1 MSARSAS
8 REFRSAPPEYWRQL
22 FTEWV
27 QKAYWHPEEAAALSL
42 RLDPEYLRFVSATEL
57 DTAEEYAIYRERI
70 DLIERLQR
78 SRNEQLG
85 PSPKAFLEWALSIQ
99 LEIPED
105 LKSVIERLTGSAD
118 DWRTKFQAAQERADE
133 LQRLLDECRST
144 VDRLKKSD
152 LEDKRL
158 SLQKIVI
165 GLAAKHYAYLG
176 KARNDAAKRIS
187 EALCDLSDENAEAGP
202 PLSVIRLDEDTVR
215 KHLKA
220 AAAELTSQ
228 LT

>member
-8 REFRSAPPEYWRQL
+8 RESRAAPPEYWRQL
-22 FTEWV
+22 FAEWV

-42 RLDPEYLRFVSATEL
+42 RLDPEYLRLVSATEL

-118 DWRTKFQAAQERADE
+118 DWRTKFQAAQERADN
-133 LQRLLDECRST
+133 LQRQLYECQST
-144 VDRLKKSD
+144 VNRLKKSN

-165 GLAAKHYAYLG
+165 GLAATHYAYLS
-176 KARNDAAKRIS
+176 KPRTDAAKRIS
-187 EALCDLSDENAEAGP
+187 DALYQLSADYAKPGS
-202 PLSVIRLDEDTVR
+202 PLAAVKLDEDTVR

-220 AAAELTSQ
+220 AADELGELT
-228 LT
+228 

>member
-8 REFRSAPPEYWRQL
+8 RKSRSAPPEYWRQL
-22 FTEWV
+22 FAEWV
-27 QKAYWHPEEAAALSL
+27 QKAHWHPEEAAALSL
-42 RLDPEYLRFVSATEL
+42 RLDPEYLRLVSQTEL
-57 DTAEEYAIYRERI
+57 DTGEEYAIYRERI

-118 DWRTKFQAAQERADE
+118 DWRTKFQAAQAHADE

-144 VDRLKKSD
+144 VNRLKKSD

-158 SLQKIVI
+158 SLQKMAI
-165 GLAAKHYAYLG
+165 GMATKHYGYSSTKKNSA
-176 KARNDAAKRIS
+176 ARKIGELLR
-187 EALCDLSDENAEAGP
+187 DLSDAADGP
-202 PLSVIRLDEDTVR
+202 PYSAIKLDEDTVR
-215 KHLKA
+215 KHLDA
-220 AAAELTSQ
+220 AASDLENGLA
-228 LT
+228 